1 MKLILDFEYLQLP
14 LDDEPKRETI
24 FSVSHVPNVGDTI
37 RWQLSDGE
45 LYYKVDDRQFT
56 YNRGIL
62 ESIVC
67 FLKKEN

>member
-24 FSVSHVPNVGDTI
+24 FSVSHIPNIGDTV
-37 RWQLSDGE
+37 RWQLKGGE
-45 LYYKVDDRQFT
+45 LYYKVTDRNFN
-56 YNRGIL
+56 YNNSLL

-67 FLKKEN
+67 FLKKEE